1 MRTLSTTF
9 RSLKRHRL
17 QEPKSATPSSPSS
30 SSSSRISK
38 ANPSPKSK
46 SSSWF
51 VYLILS
57 TNAPIKTYV
66 GVTNNFSRRL
76 KQHNGELKGGA
87 KASRAGRPWICA
99 CLIRGFK
106 YQSEAC
112 AFESKWKSISRKL
125 PRKRKS
131 EDMSKQVDN
140 GSRALLQHRQAALS
154 KLQTCSSANL
164 TVSLSPTRD
173 LSKQTRSSVLQASNY
188 CELLV
193 EVSLSN
199 LNLAQLT
206 HGASPTK
213 KSNPENN
220 CAESSVLTSNSHS
233 STSSSSTC
241 STHKPKKKNHR
252 EESIEIQQF
261 EYSDLEAATNG
272 FSEQKLLGR
281 GSHGCVY
288 KGVLR
293 NGRLVAVK
301 KPSRGRITAP
311 RAATSADNGNE
322 VDNEIDILSKINSP
336 RLVNLVGFTNDFRDR
351 LLVTEF
357 MCNGTLY
364 EVLHKSPRPPNWGRR
379 IKLALQT
386 AKAVDTLH
394 SSFPPVI
401 HRDIK
406 SANVL
411 IDRNFNA
418 RLGDFGLALR
428 CHDDDFRFRST
439 PPAGTIGYLDPGYV
453 TPDNLSTKTDVFS
466 FGILLL
472 EIISGRKAIDIGHSP
487 PSIVDWAIPLIRKG
501 KFLSIYDP
509 RIPPPKD
516 PMVRKQ
522 LPVIAAKCV
531 RSCRERR
538 PSMKDI
544 AECLS
549 VYSKMVPLHSW
560 NGLSVSNRCLMVETV
575 GFPLESENTHLDSKA
590 SRSVGENRVMTENR
604 SSRSLRNSRR
614 VYSDRGLAFK
624 SNLMD
629 LMAGTDRVSSF
640 RGEADGVELSSLSA
654 VEGFFGQRRMRS
666 VSTNYDRDGVF
677 QLSRNQSVGGS
688 LRQRISCVDIR
699 AVRTQAAKPI

>member
-1 MRTLSTTF
+1 MRTLSRTF
-9 RSLKRHRL
+9 RTLKRRRP
-17 QEPKSATPSSPSS
+17 QEPKSSTPSSPSS

-38 ANPSPKSK
+38 ANPSPNSK

-66 GVTNNFSRRL
+66 GVTNNFCRRL

-106 YQSEAC
+106 DQREAC
-112 AFESKWKSISRKL
+112 GFESKWKSISRKL
-125 PRKRKS
+125 PHKRKS

-140 GSRALLQHRQAALS
+140 GSRALLQHRQAALN

-164 TVSLSPTRD
+164 TVSLSEPVKSQPNPKSFR
-173 LSKQTRSSVLQASNY
+173 VLHGS
-188 CELLV
+188 LL
-193 EVSLSN
+193 
-199 LNLAQLT
+199 
-206 HGASPTK
+206 
-213 KSNPENN
+213 
-220 CAESSVLTSNSHS
+220 
-233 STSSSSTC
+233 
-241 STHKPKKKNHR
+241 
-252 EESIEIQQF
+252 
-261 EYSDLEAATNG
+261 
-272 FSEQKLLGR
+272 
-281 GSHGCVY
+281 
-288 KGVLR
+288 
-293 NGRLVAVK
+293 
-301 KPSRGRITAP
+301 AP
-311 RAATSADNGNE
+311 RAATSADNSNE
-322 VDNEIDILSKINSP
+322 VDYEIDILSKINSL

-364 EVLHKSPRPPNWGRR
+364 E
-379 IKLALQT
+379 T

-394 SSFPPVI
+394 SSIPPVI

-411 IDRNFNA
+411 IDWKFNA

-428 CHDDDFRFRST
+428 CHDDDFLFRST
-439 PPAGTIGYLDPGYV
+439 SPAGTIGYLDPGYV

-472 EIISGRKAIDIGHSP
+472 EIISGRKAIDIGHSA
-487 PSIVDWAIPLIRKG
+487 PSIVNWAIPLTRKG
-501 KFLSIYDP
+501 KLLSIYDP

-522 LPVIAAKCV
+522 LTVIVAKCV

-538 PSMKDI
+538 PSMKEKI

-549 VYSKMVPLHSW
+549 VYGKMVPLYSW

-575 GFPLESENTHLDSKA
+575 GFPLQSENTHLDSKA
-590 SRSVGENRVMTENR
+590 SLSVGENRVMVENR

-629 LMAGTDRVSSF
+629 LMAGTGGVSSF
-640 RGEADGVELSSLSA
+640 RGEADGVELSSL
-654 VEGFFGQRRMRS
+654 
-666 VSTNYDRDGVF
+666 YGVF

-688 LRQRISCVDIR
+688 LRQRISCVDSR
-699 AVRTQAAKPI
+699 AVRTQAAKPL